1 VDICGILYLVA
12 TPIGNLSD
20 MSQRAVDV
28 LSQVDCIAAEDTRNT
43 LRLLNHFKIKKTLIS
58 YHEHNKIMRGNQ
70 IIEDILNGKSYA
82 LVSDAGMPAISDP
95 GEDLV
100 RLCHENGIKINVI
113 PGASAVVCAVAAS
126 GMSGGRFCFEGFL
139 STAKKRRTEHLKA
152 LKEESRTM
160 IFYEAPHKLISTLND
175 FAAVFSKEREILIAR
190 ELTKK
195 YEEITRTTIEGA
207 IGKYKDVK
215 PLGEFVLVVAGKPA
229 EKLKAEDNQEAAK
242 EMIQQLKKEGMTNK
256 EVLLKVCENLNLK
269 RNQIYHLINK

>member
-1 VDICGILYLVA
+1 MDICGILYLVA